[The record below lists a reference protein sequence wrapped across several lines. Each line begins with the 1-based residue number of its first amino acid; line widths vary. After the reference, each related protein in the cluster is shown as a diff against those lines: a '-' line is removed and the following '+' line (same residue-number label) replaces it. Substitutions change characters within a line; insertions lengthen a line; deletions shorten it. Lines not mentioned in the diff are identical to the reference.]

1 MRKVIGY
8 FIKYPV
14 AVNVSIIAIVVFGL
28 IGANRVRSSFFPLLD
43 SRIVTVT
50 ITYPGASPAEVE
62 EGVVLKIEDNLK
74 GLEGIERVT
83 SRSYEN
89 TGVITVELFRGQ
101 DINVR
106 LDEIKN
112 AVDQV
117 PNFPSGM
124 EPLVI
129 AEQKRTNEAIN
140 FALTGEKV
148 SVLTL
153 KEIGREIENDLR
165 ALESISKVTISGY
178 PEEEIEIA
186 VNEKELLSYNI
197 SFSDVAVAVSNANIL
212 VTGGNVKTDEE
223 EYLIR
228 ADNRGY
234 YATELLDIV
243 VKAQTDGSKIKL
255 RDIATVKDR
264 FSEIPDAS
272 YFNGKRMVNFSV
284 STTNSE
290 DLILASK
297 EVVDYIEQF
306 NQKYDVVSLSILRDR
321 SEYINERTRLL
332 MENAGMGILLVLVF
346 LSLFLNT
353 RLAFWVAFGLPI
365 SFLGLFIFAPGI
377 GITVNILSLFGLII
391 VIGILVDDGIV
402 IAENIYHH
410 FEKGKSPI
418 RAAIDGTLEVIP
430 PIVSAI
436 TTTLLAFSIFLYLD
450 SDIGQFFGEVAIVV
464 IITLSVS
471 LVEALIILPSHLAHS
486 KALLHKKG
494 EEEKGGSLFTKLFRS
509 LRGINRKAEAAM
521 NYIRDKTYVP
531 AIDFILKHRFF
542 SLSIFIFLF
551 VLTVG
556 SIGGGI
562 IRVTLFP
569 EIASTEISVNLRMPE
584 GTNVKYADSIITMIE
599 KKAWEVNEEF
609 TKKQGDTVMVQNI
622 VKTIGPGIA
631 AASLSI
637 NLTSEE
643 YRDFS
648 SRELSNALR
657 QKVGSVYG
665 TESLT
670 FNSGSSFGGSP
681 VAVSL
686 LGNNIKE
693 LKAAK
698 VELKEAM
705 SKIDLLKDIS
715 DSDPEGIKEI
725 RLELKDNAYLLG
737 LDLNTIMSQVR
748 SGFFGS
754 QVQRLQR
761 GQDEIKVWVRYDRAN
776 RGSINDLDNMR
787 IVTPSGERIPLR
799 EIVSYSIERGEVS
812 INRLDG
818 AREIQVTSDIKD
830 SDAVGDV
837 LENIR
842 TNIIPEILSKYPSV
856 KVSYE
861 GQNRQAGK
869 LVNSFY
875 QIGPIILVLIFMTI
889 AFTFRS
895 YSQPFLLLSMIP
907 LSLIGVAWG
916 HWIHGF
922 SLNALSL
929 LGIIALIGITVND
942 GLVLISKLNSFL
954 KEGMEFDKAI
964 REAGKSR
971 FRAIFLTSLTTIA
984 GLAPLIMEKSR
995 NAQFLIPMAI
1005 SIAYG
1010 IAIATFLTLLVLPL
1024 LISLTND
1031 FKVFFKW
1038 LVTGVK
1044 VSKHTVERAVI
1055 ELEAEKTL
1063 EE

>member
-1 MRKVIGY
+1 
-8 FIKYPV
+8 
-14 AVNVSIIAIVVFGL
+14 
-28 IGANRVRSSFFPLLD
+28 
-43 SRIVTVT
+43 
-50 ITYPGASPAEVE
+50 
-62 EGVVLKIEDNLK
+62 
-74 GLEGIERVT
+74 
-83 SRSYEN
+83 
-89 TGVITVELFRGQ
+89 
-101 DINVR
+101 
-106 LDEIKN
+106 
-112 AVDQV
+112 
-117 PNFPSGM
+117 
-124 EPLVI
+124 
-129 AEQKRTNEAIN
+129 
-140 FALTGEKV
+140 
-148 SVLTL
+148 
-153 KEIGREIENDLR
+153 
-165 ALESISKVTISGY
+165 
-178 PEEEIEIA
+178 
-186 VNEKELLSYNI
+186 
-197 SFSDVAVAVSNANIL
+197 
-212 VTGGNVKTDEE
+212 
-223 EYLIR
+223 
-228 ADNRGY
+228 
-234 YATELLDIV
+234 
-243 VKAQTDGSKIKL
+243 
-255 RDIATVKDR
+255 
-264 FSEIPDAS
+264 
-272 YFNGKRMVNFSV
+272 
-284 STTNSE
+284 
-290 DLILASK
+290 
-297 EVVDYIEQF
+297 
-306 NQKYDVVSLSILRDR
+306 
-321 SEYINERTRLL
+321 
-332 MENAGMGILLVLVF
+332 
-346 LSLFLNT
+346 
-353 RLAFWVAFGLPI
+353 
-365 SFLGLFIFAPGI
+365 
-377 GITVNILSLFGLII
+377 
-391 VIGILVDDGIV
+391 
-402 IAENIYHH
+402 
-410 FEKGKSPI
+410 
-418 RAAIDGTLEVIP
+418 
-430 PIVSAI
+430 
-436 TTTLLAFSIFLYLD
+436 
-450 SDIGQFFGEVAIVV
+450 
-464 IITLSVS
+464 
-471 LVEALIILPSHLAHS
+471 
-486 KALLHKKG
+486 
-494 EEEKGGSLFTKLFRS
+494 
-509 LRGINRKAEAAM
+509 
-521 NYIRDKTYVP
+521 
-531 AIDFILKHRFF
+531 
-542 SLSIFIFLF
+542 
-551 VLTVG
+551 
-556 SIGGGI
+556 
-562 IRVTLFP
+562 
-569 EIASTEISVNLRMPE
+569 
-584 GTNVKYADSIITMIE
+584 
-599 KKAWEVNEEF
+599 
-609 TKKQGDTVMVQNI
+609 
-622 VKTIGPGIA
+622 
-631 AASLSI
+631 
-637 NLTSEE
+637 
-643 YRDFS
+643 
-648 SRELSNALR
+648 
-657 QKVGSVYG
+657 
-665 TESLT
+665 
-670 FNSGSSFGGSP
+670 
-681 VAVSL
+681 
-686 LGNNIKE
+686 
-693 LKAAK
+693 
-698 VELKEAM
+698 
-705 SKIDLLKDIS
+705 IDLLKDIS

-776 RGSINDLDNMR
+776 RGSINDLDKMR